1 MVSGTPLCSKIGD
14 LHGELN
20 FLQVW
25 PFCLSNA
32 QDGFWDANIGNPY
45 SSNQDSALVLLYA
58 LLDAV
63 MMRHSKTQCYYDG
76 RPLVVIPGRT
86 IEWRSFTLEI
96 TSEKYLFQ
104 YLEAF
109 AADALMRFLSESP
122 GGIQGREI
130 TRLPHYALIRSILGL
145 ISRCITNPRTMTL
158 NKLDHLR
165 RILMGERVNHQVNL
179 MQMHPVMN
187 GDDEYPDRP
196 LVALMSAEQALFEVQ
211 QAGQGANGGMN
222 RYCRH
227 LLPVQSLLVL
237 YYHRNHY

>member
-45 SSNQDSALVLLYA
+45 KANKHSALVLLYA

-63 MMRHSKTQCYYDG
+63 MMRHSKTQSYLDG

-86 IEWRSFTLEI
+86 IEWRSFAVEAP
-96 TSEKYLFQ
+96 SELYLLQ

-109 AADALMRFLSESP
+109 AADALVRFLSEYP
-122 GGIQGREI
+122 GAVQGREI
-130 TRLPHYALIRSILGL
+130 ARLPHYALIRSLLGL
-145 ISRCITNPRTMTL
+145 ISRCISSPKTITL
-158 NKLDHLR
+158 KKLDHMR
-165 RILMGERVNHQVNL
+165 RILVGERGERGNHQLQGPLNN
-179 MQMHPVMN
+179 HIP
-187 GDDEYPDRP
+187 GGDEYEERP
-196 LVALMSAEQALFEVQ
+196 LVALMTAEQVLFEVQ

-222 RYCRH
+222 R
-227 LLPVQSLLVL
+227 
-237 YYHRNHY
+237 

>member
-45 SSNQDSALVLLYA
+45 SANEDSALVLLYA

-63 MMRHSKTQCYYDG
+63 MMRHSKTQSYLDG

-86 IEWRSFTLEI
+86 IEWRSFTLDI
-96 TSEKYLFQ
+96 TSELYLFQ
-104 YLEAF
+104 YLESF
-109 AADALMRFLSESP
+109 AADALVRFLSESP
-122 GGIQGREI
+122 GAVQGREI
-130 TRLPHYALIRSILGL
+130 ARLPHYALIRSLLGL
-145 ISRCITNPRTMTL
+145 ISRCITNPKTITL
-158 NKLDHLR
+158 KKLDHLR
-165 RILMGERVNHQVNL
+165 RILVGDRGNHQLQVPQHN
-179 MQMHPVMN
+179 PIMN
-187 GDDEYPDRP
+187 GEDEYPDRP
-196 LVALMSAEQALFEVQ
+196 LVALMTAEQVLFEVQ

-222 RYCRH
+222 R
-227 LLPVQSLLVL
+227 
-237 YYHRNHY
+237 